1 MIKRSLIKRTA
12 MILLSFVLAASNSVC
27 LYADED
33 ITGNGTQEGE
43 GVMQENREDG
53 PSESVPSE
61 SDPSESV
68 PSESDPS
75 ESAPSEAASTESSS
89 TESASTES
97 GEGGNGEDEP
107 AADVYKITVDNTRI
121 SFGTVNPSDTPR
133 PLSFTVTNEGT
144 EEVLLGWSQTDTE
157 GLFVLNMPSNV
168 NIPIQPSQAIQGS
181 VEIGNRKLSPG
192 DYSTTLMF
200 KDLDHMESTATID
213 VSLRVENTKPV
224 ITRVSVTPDNV
235 SLRQGNGTKFS
246 ASVEGENSP
255 DTSVR
260 WEVQGNNSS
269 GTGIDSN
276 GSLTIA
282 SDETAG
288 SVKVVAISRQDES
301 FSDSAVVNIAKDKY
315 TVNADVYP
323 SEAGYINGRGTFN
336 GGDTTTLTAVANKG
350 YEFSEWLTKDD
361 AHVSYSASFTTD
373 RIDRD
378 LRYKAVFIETGYEI
392 KVKSGDKH
400 RGTVKGGGYVE
411 KGGSVWIEAKPKDG
425 YRFNGWYEKDRLVSR
440 DEAKLKITN
449 VKKEHTFTAEFAK
462 ERYVV
467 SVSASPSEGGTVTGG
482 GEYKNGESASIK
494 AKANEGYR
502 FKGYVLNNQIVS
514 TSPDYKIKNI
524 DRDLS
529 ITAYFEKEGAVNH
542 TITAGVANKGGAITP
557 SGDISVTKGNSITF
571 TIAPDNGYAV
581 LMVAVDGVQKGAY
594 NSYTFENVNK
604 NHTISVAFAPKQES
618 VNDVKMDKIIT
629 TEEAR
634 AIAVAELKDAEEGTE
649 GRSSKIIT
657 PEEYAALKKAQEAG
671 LSAETGAAEGDVE
684 VITVP
689 QEQNLIGMDDTDNLG
704 TVVDIY
710 NPDMAKGVYQSLDI
724 TEETAEKLIDGGGD
738 DILINEAYE
747 LGYLDILINNE
758 YVVPGEEEDVL
769 NGNRTVKNL
778 QEIIKSALTK
788 EDKLKMIEGKEVVF
802 SFTISGVESPGEF
815 EKHML
820 QGADGVKVDEY
831 LYITLMKTVDGVPSL
846 VEELDKEMEIV
857 MEIPESLRDKGKKF
871 CIVRNHYGEV
881 DVLHDLDDDPDT
893 ITIKTDRFSP
903 YALGHESGFGIGNI
917 AIFIAIAAA
926 LLVLIIGVV
935 SARKSSSKVR

>member
-1 MIKRSLIKRTA
+1 MIYRGEGTDMMKKRLIKRIA
-12 MILLSFVLAASNSVC
+12 MIFLVFVLVVSNSIC

-33 ITGNGTQEGE
+33 ITTENEGQEGE

-61 SDPSESV
+61 SDPSES
-68 PSESDPS
+68 
-75 ESAPSEAASTESSS
+75 APSEAASTENSS

-144 EEVLLGWSQTDTE
+144 KEVLLGWSQTDTE

-181 VEIGNRKLSPG
+181 VEIGNKKLNPG

-213 VSLRVENTKPV
+213 VSLRVENARPV
-224 ITRVSVTPDNV
+224 ITRVIVTPDNV
-235 SLRQGNGTKFS
+235 SLRQGNGTKFT
-246 ASVEGENSP
+246 ARVEGENDP

-260 WEVQGNNSS
+260 WEVRGNNSS
-269 GTGIDSN
+269 GTGIDPN
-276 GSLTIA
+276 GSLTLA
-282 SDETAG
+282 KDETAG
-288 SVKVVAISRQDES
+288 SVKVVAISRQDEA
-301 FSDSAVVNIAKDKY
+301 FSDSAVVNIARDKY
-315 TVNADVYP
+315 TVNADAYP
-323 SEAGYINGRGTFN
+323 SEAGYISGKGTYN
-336 GGDTTTLTAVANKG
+336 GGDTATLTAVANKG
-350 YEFSEWLTKDD
+350 YEFSEWVTTDD
-361 AHVSYSASFTTD
+361 GHVSYSATFTTD
-373 RIDRD
+373 SIGKD
-378 LRYKAVFIETGYEI
+378 LRYKALFKETGYEV
-392 KVKSGDKH
+392 KVKSADKEK
-400 RGTVKGGGYVE
+400 GTVKGGGYVE
-411 KGGSVWIEAKPKDG
+411 KGGSVWIEAKPREG

-440 DEAKLKITN
+440 DEAKLKIKN
-449 VKKEHTFTAEFAK
+449 VKKDHTFTAEFTK

-482 GEYKNGESASIK
+482 GEFKNGESTVIK
-494 AKANEGYR
+494 AKANPGYR

-524 DRDLS
+524 DRDLN
-529 ITAYFEKEGAVNH
+529 ITAHFEKEGAVNY

-557 SGDISVTKGNSITF
+557 SGDISVTKGNSITY

-604 NHTISVAFAPKQES
+604 DHTISVAFAPKQES
-618 VNDVKMDKIIT
+618 VNDVKMDKIIS
-629 TEEAR
+629 TEEAK
-634 AIAVAELKDAEEGTE
+634 AIAVAELKDAEEGAE
-649 GRSSKIIT
+649 ERSSKIIT
-657 PEEYAALKKAQEAG
+657 PEEYAALKKAQESG
-671 LSAETGAAEGDVE
+671 LNKESEVEGDAE

-689 QEQNLIGMDDTDNLG
+689 QEQNLIGMDDADNLG
-704 TVVDIY
+704 TVVDVY

-724 TEETAEKLIDGGGD
+724 TKETAEKLIDGGGD

-769 NGNRTVKNL
+769 TGNRTVKNL
-778 QEIIKSALTK
+778 QEIVKAALTK
-788 EDKLKMIEGKEVVF
+788 EDKLKMLEGKEVVF

-871 CIVRNHYGEV
+871 CIVRNHNGEV
-881 DVLHDLDDDPDT
+881 DVLYDLDDDPDT

-917 AIFIAIAAA
+917 AIIIAVAAA
-926 LLVLIIGVV
+926 LLVLIIGAA
-935 SARKSSSKVR
+935 SIRKPRRH